1 MMLLTAIGW
10 GMTPIGSESLITDSA
25 LYVVLFKEMSFQLA
39 RFFWV
44 HYVSQWYIVKHKKTR
59 RSRFFEFA

>member
-25 LYVVLFKEMSFQLA
+25 LYVVLL
-39 RFFWV
+39 
-44 HYVSQWYIVKHKKTR
+44 KKGGYR
-59 RSRFFEFA
+59 PNNSHQSSG

>member
-25 LYVVLFKEMSFQLA
+25 LYVVLL
-39 RFFWV
+39 
-44 HYVSQWYIVKHKKTR
+44 KKAVTGQITAINPLVEILQPPKLH
-59 RSRFFEFA
+59 SSL